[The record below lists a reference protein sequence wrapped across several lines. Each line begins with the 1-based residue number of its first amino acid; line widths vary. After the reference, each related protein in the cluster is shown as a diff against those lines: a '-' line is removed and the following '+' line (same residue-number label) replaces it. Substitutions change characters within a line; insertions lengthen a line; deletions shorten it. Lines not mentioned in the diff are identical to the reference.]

1 MSRWSNNLAARWPHL
16 LGVLLCCAELGLTQ
30 ERPKEPIKFDKNRA
44 FLTVTDFTLP
54 SLGTPGKGEHD
65 TYCAL
70 ALHTSMFTNEE
81 LLAAARKDVSY
92 SDLMVKNDV
101 LREDIRFELVRF
113 DGRLKRLKQ
122 IGTFPELREAGLTNL
137 CEAWVFPDGESNPI
151 CVLLNEC
158 PAGVEPNLE
167 YEKSLPVTVAGYFFK
182 ITQYES
188 NRPNS
193 KNPGKPVYQNA
204 PLLVGQTLQMNE
216 PKPSPSAGLPALLP
230 VVIVSAA
237 LLLFIILGLTFL
249 LTRSDK
255 GYRRYAEIQQ
265 TNPFVDPPSPPQ
277 GSSS

>member
-1 MSRWSNNLAARWPHL
+1 MSLSSNNLMARTLPAM
-16 LGVLLCCAELGLTQ
+16 LGLLLCCAGLLAQ
-30 ERPKEPIKFDKNRA
+30 DRPREPIAFDKNRA
-44 FLTVTDFTLP
+44 FLSVVDFTLP
-54 SLGTPGKGEHD
+54 SLGTAGKGEHD

-70 ALHTSMFTNEE
+70 ALHTSLFTNAE

-92 SDLMVKNDV
+92 SDLMVKNDR

-113 DGRLKRLKQ
+113 DGRLKRLKK
-122 IGTFPELREAGLTNL
+122 IGTYPELREAGITNL
-137 CEAWVFPDGESNPI
+137 CEAWVFPDGSVNPI
-151 CVLLNEC
+151 CILLNEC
-158 PAGVEPNLE
+158 PEGLEPNLE
-167 YEKSLPVTVAGYFFK
+167 YEKALPVTVAGYFYK
-182 ITQYES
+182 ITQYETD
-188 NRPNS
+188 RPNT

-216 PKPSPSAGLPALLP
+216 PKPSASAGLPELLP

-237 LLLFIILGLTFL
+237 LILVIILGLTFL

-255 GYRRYAEIQQ
+255 GVRRYAEIQQ